1 MEYTNEQR
9 DIIRRIGEV
18 SAQMNLTATENTA
31 ALESSGDRMIDAI
44 RELSE
49 AMQQSRRTEQLFREW
64 GDLFR
69 EFLDTL

>member
-9 DIIRRIGEV
+9 DIIRRICEV
-18 SAQMNLTATENTA
+18 SAQMNLTATENMA